1 MQTRRVMSTVSN
13 ADTSCER
20 CGRCLSV
27 CPVYDMERIE
37 TLSPRGRLDL
47 IAGVQSGQFVP
58 GPRYTEALFSCLQCL
73 ACVEACPKGVDAAA
87 RILQGRMRSTS
98 VTPNGM
104 RLERFLLDAVLD
116 HRPLAAALVRLASEV
131 QRLLPESEPSCYRHL
146 PMFFPDM
153 LAGRRIPDVGRIGL
167 YRGLPEVIPADPDT
181 DFRGQVMLFTGCYFG
196 LVETEP
202 LLAAIRVLSFNG
214 WEVHIPA
221 DQSCC
226 GAVALSAGHAD
237 VARRMAVR
245 NLEALAGGGH
255 PVVTACATCGRTL
268 KREYLARYTCEGTAA
283 QRQEALEL
291 AERTWDIHEWLDRN
305 GPLRQGRPTRR
316 RRVTIHDPCHLARG
330 QGIRGEVR
338 RLLDAVSDVERVE
351 MVDAEACCGGGGL
364 SGMKHPAV
372 SLAVGARKIAAIEAT
387 GADTVVAGC
396 PGCLIQIRDLL
407 SRKRSG
413 IQALHP
419 MEVLAGSCRP
429 KEIRREQKD
438 GLHRL

>member
-1 MQTRRVMSTVSN
+1 MSAVSN

-47 IAGVQSGQFVP
+47 IAGVQSGQFLP
-58 GPRYTEALFSCLQCL
+58 GPRYAEALFSCLQCL
-73 ACVEACPKGVDAAA
+73 ACVEACPKGVDAAG
-87 RILQGRMRSTS
+87 RILQGRMRSIS
-98 VTPNGM
+98 GTPNGK
-104 RLERFLLDAVLD
+104 RLERFLMDAVLD
-116 HRPLAAALVRLASEV
+116 HRPLVAALVRLASGV
-131 QRLLPESEPSCYRHL
+131 QRLLPDTETPCSRHL
-146 PMFFPDM
+146 PMFLPDM
-153 LAGRRIPDVGRIGL
+153 LAGRRVPEIGGIRL
-167 YRGLPEVIPADPDT
+167 YQGLPEVIPADPDI
-181 DFRGQVMLFTGCYFG
+181 DFRGQVIFFTGCYFG
-196 LVETEP
+196 LVETGP

-214 WEVHIPA
+214 WEVRIPA
-221 DQSCC
+221 NQSCC
-226 GAVALSAGHAD
+226 GAVALMAGHAD
-237 VARRMAVR
+237 IAGRMAGR
-245 NLEALAGGGH
+245 NLEALAGGH

-268 KREYLARYTCEGTAA
+268 KREYLERCTREGTAA
-283 QRQEALEL
+283 QLQQALDL

-305 GPLRQGRPTRR
+305 GPLRQGRPTRP
-316 RRVTIHDPCHLARG
+316 RRVTVHDPCHLARG

-351 MVDAEACCGGGGL
+351 MVDADACCGGGGL

-372 SLAVGARKIAAIEAT
+372 SLAVGAKKIAAIEAT

-407 SRKRSG
+407 SRRRSG

-419 MEVLAGSCRP
+419 LEVLACSCRS
-429 KEIRREQKD
+429 KD
-438 GLHRL
+438 NRKDTHGGLHRL